1 MVLCPYPSKSLNY
14 LAFLKINSQRHKLMM
29 TLQDPNQM
37 FVGKCLISLADL
49 LPAVMQEVLHFSS
62 EYLQIHISKDL
73 LLS

>member
-1 MVLCPYPSKSLNY
+1 
-14 LAFLKINSQRHKLMM
+14 MM

-37 FVGKCLISLADL
+37 FVGKCLISLADF